1 MKQVYRYGNQNH
13 PSEKEDKRVFGLV
26 GKWPSIRIFPC
37 RPPKRL
43 AKPMERGIKA
53 CMDQGS
59 ETNLFASNTFV
70 ETVGALDALG

>member
-1 MKQVYRYGNQNH
+1 
-13 PSEKEDKRVFGLV
+13 
-26 GKWPSIRIFPC
+26 
-37 RPPKRL
+37 
-43 AKPMERGIKA
+43 MERGIKA